1 MSNITLRQAAL
12 WCEGHVEEK
21 YADVE
26 FFGANIDSRKILPGQ
41 LFIALEGVRDGHDF
55 IPMAM
60 EQGPRLCCV
69 STPLVITLPL
79 WWRIPG
85 SRLVRLLRCIASSWG

>member
-12 WCEGHVEEK
+12 WCDGRVDEK

-26 FFGANIDSRKILPGQ
+26 FLGANIDSRKIQPGQ

-55 IPMAM
+55 VPMAM
-60 EQGPRLCCV
+60 EKGAAAVLCKHPV
-69 STPLVITLPL
+69 GDYPAIVDRKSV
-79 WWRIPG
+79 
-85 SRLVRLLRCIASSWG
+85 V